1 MRMPFIILCTIALLA
16 RQAAPAA
23 ADAAQEQAPPAVQT
37 FPLTDTQG
45 LVTRTVTPD
54 VVDFQG
60 RKAVRLMNPSAAV
73 AYAMLPGTD
82 FQDGT
87 IEADIAVKIV
97 PRPGISMPG
106 FIGIAFRMRPD
117 FSSYDMFYIRPGLAS
132 EEDQMA
138 RNHVAQYCATPPD
151 FEWYPLRR
159 AWPSVYESHADVQL
173 ETWIHMKIE
182 VAGRVARLYLNG
194 STQPTL
200 VVDGMKGQ
208 DLRGG
213 VALFGF
219 RGEEA
224 YFSNVRVTNA
234 PPRPIK
240 NGDEA
245 AGLWDVKVET
255 DAGSFDGT
263 LQLRRDGKAIS
274 GVWSGASGALGK
286 DRPVA
291 GTWRE
296 GYVELTF
303 PGEWSEK
310 PGAAPV
316 AVAPV
321 TLAGWID
328 GASGKGR
335 SKVEGR
341 AAGQWKA
348 TRKAQ

>member
-1 MRMPFIILCTIALLA
+1 MPFAILCTIALLA

-23 ADAAQEQAPPAVQT
+23 AQGQPPPVQT
-37 FPLTDTQG
+37 FPLNDTQG
-45 LVTRTVTPD
+45 LVALNVMPD

-60 RKAVRLMNPSAAV
+60 RKAVRLANPSAA
-73 AYAMLPGTD
+73 AAFATLPGTD

-106 FIGIAFRMRPD
+106 FIGIAFRARPD
-117 FSSYDMFYIRPGLAS
+117 ISSYDMFYIRPGLAR
-132 EEDQMA
+132 EDDQMA
-138 RNHVAQYCATPPD
+138 RNQVAQYSAAPNYG
-151 FEWYPLRR
+151 WYELRR
-159 AWPSVYESHADVQL
+159 AWPWVYESNANVQL
-173 ETWIHMKIE
+173 ETWTHMKIV
-182 VAGRVARLYLNG
+182 VAGRVARLFLNDA
-194 STQPTL
+194 TQPTL
-200 VVDGMKGQ
+200 VVDGMKGP

-219 RGEEA
+219 RSEEA

-234 PPRPIK
+234 QPQPVK

-245 AGLWDVKVET
+245 AGIWDVRLDT
-255 DAGSFDGT
+255 DAGTFDGT
-263 LQLRRDGKAIS
+263 LQLHRDGNALG
-274 GVWSGASGALGK
+274 GVWSGALGK
-286 DRPVA
+286 ERPVA

-303 PGEWSEK
+303 AGEWSER
-310 PGAAPV
+310 PGATPV
-316 AVAPV
+316 AAPV

-341 AAGQWKA
+341 ADGRWKG
-348 TRKAQ
+348 TRKTQ